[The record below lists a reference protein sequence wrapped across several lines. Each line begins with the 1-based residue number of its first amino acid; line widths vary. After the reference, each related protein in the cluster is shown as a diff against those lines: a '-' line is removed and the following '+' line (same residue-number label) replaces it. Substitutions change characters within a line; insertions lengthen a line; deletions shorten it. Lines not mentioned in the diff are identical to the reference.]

1 MGHCIAT
8 EQFEF
13 VGLTSAC
20 HPRRK
25 ICAGSRF
32 LTEYPLERKAEG
44 LRRGRRRLTIAE
56 IHVRQ
61 RRIERPM
68 AEVLADQEG
77 VRTGANHEHCS
88 GVFEHVRML

>member
-1 MGHCIAT
+1 MGHCIGT

-32 LTEYPLERKAEG
+32 LTECPLERKAEG
-44 LRRGRRRLTIAE
+44 LRNGRRSLTIAG

-61 RRIERPM
+61 RRIEGAMPQ
-68 AEVLADQEG
+68 VLPDEKS
-77 VRTGANHEHCS
+77 VRAGAYHEHCS
-88 GVFEHVRML
+88 RVFEHVRVL